1 MTNKQFQTNHAR
13 SSGKTSQ
20 QQLCKYKFGSDAVVV
35 SVYRSLSRQTQFTIK
50 NFHSDGIFYS
60 TAFPMWLISDLIPIG
75 FFDVYRTLV
84 HTYHRQTL
92 AKNSW
97 TKHLNMLFVSEFIS
111 VWCQRSIASSTLTFE
126 MFRALVHSIRICSYR
141 LSQTVQWSSSQNGNS
156 TRYVCFFVLLLTS
169 AWFICAGADL
179 DTTATVNVRSRAK
192 NMWFAVF
199 LSIFTFNLYRSLGYW
214 LC

>member
-13 SSGKTSQ
+13 SSGKRSQ
-20 QQLCKYKFGSDAVVV
+20 QQLCKYKFGSDKIVV
-35 SVYRSLSRQTQFTIK
+35 SVYRSLSRQTQFTIE

-126 MFRALVHSIRICSYR
+126 MFRARVHSIRICACR
-141 LSQTVQWSSSQNGNS
+141 LSQRLFSDH
-156 TRYVCFFVLLLTS
+156 LLKMEIQLDMC
-169 AWFICAGADL
+169 FICS
-179 DTTATVNVRSRAK
+179 ATH
-192 NMWFAVF
+192 
-199 LSIFTFNLYRSLGYW
+199 LSMIHLRRCWSWYDGY
-214 LC
+214 C